1 MRGWVFY
8 LIGVGWYVAISI
20 ILGVVVG
27 MWLDKKF
34 GTTPFLAIAG
44 IILGS
49 FMAFYGVYR
58 MLLPGLKPSRED
70 PSGEDPSDEDK
81 DE

>member
-1 MRGWVFY
+1 VRGWVFS

-20 ILGVVVG
+20 ILGAAVG
-27 MWLDKKF
+27 LWLDKKF

-49 FMAFYGVYR
+49 FLAFYGVYR
-58 MLLPGLKPSRED
+58 MLLPGLKPNGSELK
-70 PSGEDPSDEDK
+70 PNHKDK

>member
-1 MRGWVFY
+1 MRGWVFS

-20 ILGVVVG
+20 KLGAAVG
-27 MWLDKKF
+27 LWLDKKF

-44 IILGS
+44 IVLGS
-49 FMAFYGVYR
+49 FVAFYGVYR
-58 MLLPGLKPSRED
+58 MLLPGLKPN
-70 PSGEDPSDEDK
+70 GKDK

>member
-1 MRGWVFY
+1 VRGWVFS

-34 GTTPFLAIAG
+34 GTAPLLAIAG

-49 FMAFYGVYR
+49 FMAFFGVYK
-58 MLLPGLKPSRED
+58 MLLPGLKPN
-70 PSGEDPSDEDK
+70 GEDK

>member
-1 MRGWVFY
+1 MRGWVFS

-34 GTTPFLAIAG
+34 GTAPLLAIAG

-49 FMAFYGVYR
+49 FMAFFGVYK
-58 MLLPGLKPSRED
+58 MLLPGLKPN
-70 PSGEDPSDEDK
+70 GEDK